1 MSGARRAQRLP
12 GAMRAL
18 LVLALLLASATVG
31 YVAHRLTAP
40 RSMLTLAPAP
50 IPALAP
56 ASAGAEGTFTES
68 DGAPPA
74 HKVPETLPDITLPAS
89 DGRPRQLTDWKGK
102 PLLINF
108 WATWCE
114 PCRREIPLL
123 VALRHQRAA
132 EHLEVIGIAID
143 SPDAVHKYA
152 TTRGIDYP
160 LLIGERGGLAAASAF
175 GMDTVL
181 PFSVFADSSGRIVTL
196 KVGELHRDEAEL
208 ILNHV
213 RQLDSGTLTL
223 AQARTQISQG
233 MERLEGHE
241 PAPPALPQ

>member
-1 MSGARRAQRLP
+1 MNGSRRAARLP
-12 GAMRAL
+12 GALRAP
-18 LVLALLLASATVG
+18 LVAAILVASAAVG
-31 YVAHRLTAP
+31 YLAHRLTAP
-40 RSMLTLAPAP
+40 RSTLTPLPASVQAPAP
-50 IPALAP
+50 AAP
-56 ASAGAEGTFTES
+56 GASNES
-68 DGAPPA
+68 EESPPA
-74 HKVPETLPDITLPAS
+74 RKVPETLPDIALPAI
-89 DGRPRQLTDWKGK
+89 DGHLHQLTDWKGK

-123 VALRHQRAA
+123 VALRREHAA

-143 SPDAVHKYA
+143 SAAAVHKYA
-152 TTRGIDYP
+152 TSRGIDYP
-160 LLIGERGGLAAASAF
+160 VLIGEQGGLAAASAF

-181 PFSVFADSSGRIVTL
+181 PFSVFADGSGRIVTL

-223 AQARTQISQG
+223 AQARTQISQD
-233 MERLEGHE
+233 MERLDGHG
-241 PAPPALPQ
+241 PASPGTPQ

>member
-1 MSGARRAQRLP
+1 
-12 GAMRAL
+12 MRAL
-18 LVLALLLASATVG
+18 QVVALLLASATVG

-40 RSMLTLAPAP
+40 RSLLTLAPAP
-50 IPALAP
+50 APPP
-56 ASAGAEGTFTES
+56 ASAATERASTES

-74 HKVPETLPDITLPAS
+74 HKVPETLPDIALPAS
-89 DGRPRQLTDWKGK
+89 DGRLRQLTDWKGK

-123 VALRHQRAA
+123 VALRHERAA
-132 EHLEVIGIAID
+132 EHLEVVGIAID
-143 SPDAVHKYA
+143 SSDAVHKYA
-152 TTRGIDYP
+152 TARGIDYP
-160 LLIGERGGLAAASAF
+160 LLVGEQGGLAAASAF

-181 PFSVFADSSGRIVTL
+181 PFSIFADSSGRIVTL

-233 MERLEGHE
+233 MERLDGHG
-241 PAPPALPQ
+241 PASPGTPQ